1 MSERRRN
8 AFDRW
13 LAGLRPALPADPA
26 HAPDPEARCW
36 SGKGCRPLTRAQF
49 KRPIAG
55 GRSGLQEIRTSA
67 SFADLLFPKTELE
80 PGMILMKDLCSV
92 GRLFDVSPA
101 QTEGKPDRVIEDLH
115 QRLVPLLRDVFPP
128 NQDRPWIAQFFVY
141 DRHHLGDDLQTLEKY
156 LNPEARDSAYSK
168 HWMEVLREHY
178 GDACDEN
185 GFFFDPASQMPWKGK
200 VRHIRLCVWRIEE
213 PGGIPDGQHL
223 DDLCER
229 LSHSLAQVGI
239 RLTPLDGDDLCRWL
253 SDWFGPVREA
263 SDFPKVPLVAT
274 PLALLKGTA
283 LGDLAH
289 RALRHGAPWS
299 STKDGCWHFHGR
311 PHRFLTVNAILG
323 EPQVGHLT
331 AERRI
336 GDRQQ
341 TLWDQMPEGTVW
353 MMAVVFAA
361 QDEILEHVARVKRN
375 AVGSDP
381 QAMAI
386 RTLAEEAVR
395 QVSDGN
401 PILPVFS
408 GVFVS
413 AVDGSTLEH
422 RVRELSAALMAHG
435 IALIPPRDDPLAQ
448 DSYVRALPFN
458 FDPAQDR
465 RFYVRRSRLWFMDHM
480 VRCLP
485 VYGRTTG
492 TQHPGLLAWNRGAE
506 PLSFDPLNSVDRA
519 KNAHLFVF
527 GPTGSGKTAFLINTL
542 LHTVAVHRPRLY
554 LVTALPTFGLLAQH
568 FQSKGL
574 SVNHVN
580 GDQTPI
586 PPFADARLL
595 LETGRASEGDEMNP
609 ETGRDL
615 LGEMEIQA
623 RLMITGGDPKEEQRL
638 VREDLNLIR
647 KSLLAVAQAATDHP
661 DEPVLTE
668 DLSALMHQAAES
680 GRLQNDRL
688 SEDQRRSL
696 SRMANAIELFCTGRA
711 GQIFNRPG
719 ETWVE
724 SDVTVVELGALA
736 HRRNEAWLAV
746 AMSGLLSR
754 INDQVQDQQYSAR
767 QTVVVLDEAHLFLK
781 NPLIS
786 PYILS
791 ISAMWRTYGAWL
803 WIATQNLRQVPET
816 ARELL
821 NQPEWWVCMAMERD
835 EVEMIGRFRRLD
847 EEQKAMILSARKEPG
862 KYTESVVLSSKLVA
876 PFRNV
881 VPALS
886 MALSQTEK
894 NEKAHRASLMRQHG
908 CSELEAVHRI
918 SESIRNQRRGRKS

>member
-1 MSERRRN
+1 MSDYKRN

-13 LAGLRPALPADPA
+13 LAGLRPALPSDPR
-26 HAPDPEARCW
+26 HAPNAEASCW
-36 SGKGCRPLTRAQF
+36 SGQGRRPVTRAQF
-49 KRPIAG
+49 ARPIVGSKSAA
-55 GRSGLQEIRTSA
+55 REIRTSA
-67 SFADLLFPKTELE
+67 SFADLLFPKAVLGSE
-80 PGMILMKDLCSV
+80 MILMKDLCSV
-92 GRLFDVSPA
+92 GRLFDLTPVH
-101 QTEGKPDRVIEDLH
+101 TEGRPDNIIRDIH
-115 QRLVPLLRDVFPP
+115 QRLMPLLRDVFPQ
-128 NQDRPWIAQFFVY
+128 NQHRPWIAQFFVY
-141 DRHHLGDDLQTLEKY
+141 DRHHLVDDFQALEQY
-156 LNPEARDSAYSK
+156 LNPSVRSSVYSQ
-168 HWMEVLREHY
+168 HWLEVLREHY
-178 GDACDEN
+178 KDACEKD
-185 GFFFDPASQMPWKGK
+185 GFFFDSVSQTSWKGK
-200 VRHIRLCVWRIEE
+200 TRRIRLCVWRIEE
-213 PGGIPDGQHL
+213 PNGIPDGQHL

-229 LSHSLAQVGI
+229 LTHSLAQVGI
-239 RLTPLDGDDLCRWL
+239 RLTSLSGEDLCRWL
-253 SDWFGPVREA
+253 DSWFDPTQEA
-263 SDFPKVPLVAT
+263 LDAPKAPLVAT
-274 PLALLKGTA
+274 PLTLLKGTA

-289 RALRHGAPWS
+289 RALRRGAPWS
-299 STKDGCWHFHGR
+299 SAKKNCWYFRGR

-323 EPQVGHLT
+323 EPQIGHLT
-331 AERRI
+331 AERMI
-336 GDRQQ
+336 GDRRQ
-341 TLWDQMPEGTVW
+341 TLWDQMPEEAIW
-353 MMAVVFAA
+353 MMAVVFAP

-386 RTLAEEAVR
+386 RTLAEEAVQ

-401 PILPVFS
+401 PIIPVFS
-408 GVFVS
+408 GVFIS
-413 AVDGSTLEH
+413 APDDGILEQ
-422 RVRELSAALMAHG
+422 RVRGLSATLMAHG

-458 FDPAQDR
+458 FNPEQDQ
-465 RFYVRRSRLWFMDHM
+465 RFYVRRSRLWFMDHV

-485 VYGRTTG
+485 VYGRSTG
-492 TQHPGLLAWNRGAE
+492 TRHPGLMAWNRGAE
-506 PLSFDPLNSVDRA
+506 PLSFDPLNPVDRT

-527 GPTGSGKTAFLINTL
+527 GPTGSGKTAFLVNTL

-554 LVTALPTFGLLAQH
+554 LITALPTFGLLAQH
-568 FQSKGL
+568 FKSKGL

-580 GDQTPI
+580 GDRTSI

-595 LETGRASEGDEMNP
+595 LETGSVPGADGASSEA
-609 ETGRDL
+609 GRDL

-623 RLMITGGDPKEEQRL
+623 RLMVTGGDPKEEKRL

-647 KSLLAVAQAATDHP
+647 KSLLAVAHAVADHP
-661 DEPVLTE
+661 DTPVLTQ
-668 DLSALMHQAAES
+668 DLSGVMHRAAES
-680 GRLQNDRL
+680 GRLQGDML

-696 SRMANAIELFCTGRA
+696 SRMANAIELFCTGQA
-711 GQIFNRPG
+711 GEIFNRPG
-719 ETWVE
+719 TTWPE

-754 INDQVQDQQYSAR
+754 INDQVQSQQYSTR
-767 QTVVVLDEAHLFLK
+767 QTVVVMDEAHLLLK

-803 WIATQNLRQVPET
+803 WIATQSLRQIPET

-821 NQPEWWVCMAMERD
+821 NQPEWWICMAMEQD
-835 EVEMIGRFRRLD
+835 EVDMIGRFRRLD
-847 EEQKAMILSARKEPG
+847 DEQKAMILSACKEPG
-862 KYTESVVLSSKLVA
+862 KYTEGVVISGKLRT

-886 MALSQTEK
+886 LALSQTEK
-894 NEKAHRASLMRQHG
+894 DEKAHRASLMRQCG

-918 SESIRNQRRGRKS
+918 SESIRQQRRGRES